1 VRVTDCD
8 GVDAGDGLPVDVT
21 DCDGVCVCVP
31 VAAELGVPDWVTL
44 GVSVDD
50 WLRVLVTVCET
61 DCVCDGVRDDDTDW
75 VRLCVCVALW
85 VCVSVGVRLH
95 ASFDARSEILA

>member
-1 VRVTDCD
+1 
-8 GVDAGDGLPVDVT
+8 
-21 DCDGVCVCVP
+21 
-31 VAAELGVPDWVTL
+31 
-44 GVSVDD
+44 
-50 WLRVLVTVCET
+50 
-61 DCVCDGVRDDDTDW
+61 VRDDDTDW